1 MTWSDFFASQ
11 TFGVIIGSL
20 LTAGFTWFIEWRKAA
35 TEQKFHIR
43 EKREETYLKILS
55 IYYTQRQ
62 EQNVP
67 VKKIISQLPI
77 MIEKIYPA
85 INVWGSKKVK
95 SIYDKVMKSKDN
107 QEELLI
113 KTIRE
118 ELGIKD

>member
-77 MIEKIYPA
+77 MIEKIYPS

-95 SIYDKVMKSKDN
+95 SIFDKVMKSKDN